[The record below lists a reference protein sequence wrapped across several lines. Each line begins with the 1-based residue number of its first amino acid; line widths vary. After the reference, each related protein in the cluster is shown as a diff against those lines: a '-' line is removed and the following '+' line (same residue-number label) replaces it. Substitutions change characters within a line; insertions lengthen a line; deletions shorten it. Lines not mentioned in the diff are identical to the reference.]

1 MTDYILNGDLYV
13 RIKPKEETK
22 IEYLRNLSGGEFHFF
37 NSSQVI
43 YFEDKE
49 KIEQLP
55 KYVLE
60 LLQLIGL
67 IKINTIKDYKVL
79 GLYQVFGTTKS
90 IYMINK
96 KQVEKVSNI
105 KEEFIKLEEF
115 IHRSFY
121 INRFLVNNSSH
132 LPDFLLLYEYA
143 NLYLIKEQ
151 KTGIYTILSKEDK
164 MFQNYTIGD
173 ICIEYYEKEQV
184 YQSMVEQNLKIN
196 PENPK
201 HML

>member
-13 RIKPKEETK
+13 RIQPKEETK

-67 IKINTIKDYKVL
+67 IRINTIKDYKVL
-79 GLYQVFGTTKS
+79 GLYQAFGTTKS

-105 KEEFIKLEEF
+105 KEEFIRLEEF

>member
-67 IKINTIKDYKVL
+67 IRINTIKNYKAL

-105 KEEFIKLEEF
+105 KEEFIRLEEF

-173 ICIEYYEKEQV
+173 ICVEYYEKEQV

>member
-67 IKINTIKDYKVL
+67 IRINTIKDYKVL

-105 KEEFIKLEEF
+105 KEEFIRLEEF

-173 ICIEYYEKEQV
+173 ICVEYYEKEQV

>member
-13 RIKPKEETK
+13 RIQPKEETK

-67 IKINTIKDYKVL
+67 IRINTIKNYKAL

-105 KEEFIKLEEF
+105 KEEFIRLEEF

-164 MFQNYTIGD
+164 MFQNYAIGD
-173 ICIEYYEKEQV
+173 ICVEYYEKEQV

>member
-13 RIKPKEETK
+13 RIQPKEETK

-105 KEEFIKLEEF
+105 KEEFIRLEEF